1 MKRYLLRFGIPTI
14 LVVMFA
20 GILYILNS
28 FELRTKTTAT
38 LVLSDE
44 GKVKV
49 YVGRTEGGGLQ
60 AGDTIRLDQTLAGSL
75 AFRVDSVREEPAA
88 SVLYAHL
95 SGDGARALQA
105 RLGGNTLSA
114 GYVYTRSV
122 RLRSLFFKR
131 MVK

>member
-49 YVGRTEGGGLQ
+49 YVARTEGGGLQ
-60 AGDTIRLDQTLAGSL
+60 TGDTIRLDQTLAGNL
-75 AFRVDSVREEPAA
+75 AFRLDSVREESEA
-88 SVLYAHL
+88 SVLYVHL
-95 SGDGARALQA
+95 SGDSVRALQN
-105 RLGGNTLSA
+105 RMGGNTLSA

-131 MVK
+131 IGR